1 MPRLKKTKNL
11 TLKKKTEVCRRILLP
26 LAAAH
31 RYAEEEDRRFSE
43 TLFGRRLE
51 ISALMNL
58 MAL

>member
-1 MPRLKKTKNL
+1 
-11 TLKKKTEVCRRILLP
+11 LP

-51 ISALMNL
+51 ISALMT
-58 MAL
+58 